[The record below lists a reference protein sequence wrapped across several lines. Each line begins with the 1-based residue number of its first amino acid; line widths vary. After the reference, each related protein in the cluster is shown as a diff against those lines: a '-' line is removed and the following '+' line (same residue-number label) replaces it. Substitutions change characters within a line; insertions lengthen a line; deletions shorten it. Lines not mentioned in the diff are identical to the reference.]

1 MVKIVNRKLTD
12 INWRDIMTG
21 ELVTEKYEIEQ
32 EKNINKRIEKRI
44 EMKIRESIE
53 KNIVDWKIFVEW
65 LGRVKI

>member
-1 MVKIVNRKLTD
+1 MVKIINRKLTD

-32 EKNINKRIEKRI
+32 EKDINKRIDNWIKS
-44 EMKIRESIE
+44 KIKESC
-53 KNIVDWKIFVEW
+53 VDWKIFVEW